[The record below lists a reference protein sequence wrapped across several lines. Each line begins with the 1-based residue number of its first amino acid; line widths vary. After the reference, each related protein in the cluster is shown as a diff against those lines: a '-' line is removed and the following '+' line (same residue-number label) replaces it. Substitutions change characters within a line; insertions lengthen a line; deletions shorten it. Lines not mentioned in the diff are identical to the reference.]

1 MSGPTHTNIIFD
13 IIVPYGI
20 KQTDGEIEEYIKNL
34 IHEANNNFYA
44 IVDIDHDYND
54 ILPSDQK

>member
-1 MSGPTHTNIIFD
+1 MID
-13 IIVPYGI
+13 I
-20 KQTDGEIEEYIKNL
+20 TRANLAFEEYIKNL
-34 IHEANNNFYA
+34 IHEANNSFYA